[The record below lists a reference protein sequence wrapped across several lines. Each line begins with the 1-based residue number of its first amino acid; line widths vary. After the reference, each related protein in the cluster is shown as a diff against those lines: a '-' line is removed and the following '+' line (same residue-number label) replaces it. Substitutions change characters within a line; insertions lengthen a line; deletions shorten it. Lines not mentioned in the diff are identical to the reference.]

1 MSTKMKC
8 KKCGRIA
15 ESKYKHVLQ
24 SCKGDILMEQKTSK
38 NTKLL
43 LVINTIRKII
53 DIFLGPFLTA
63 YLFKVAVENI
73 KIISIYNIFSYIAI
87 AIIALI
93 IGRILKN
100 KYEMQIFR
108 IGMISKFIQLAIL
121 IILGDNV
128 VNYIWILAIIAGF
141 STETWSFPL
150 NLFSSRL
157 VSNDEKKNFVVYK
170 IILNNLVKV
179 LIPFLLG
186 SIITVKNFETTA
198 MIILI
203 LSFIQILLS
212 FKMKFKRENNN
223 ENKKLNIIKEV
234 NHIRNNKKLQRF
246 YMIKFFKGMAYEGA
260 LDTAVTL
267 LIIMSFNSDFSLG
280 VITSIISLLAMLSS
294 YAYKRI
300 KNQEKMK
307 LLIIVSFIIILIS
320 SIMLVFITNQYTIV
334 GYNLIFA
341 FFLQFIMVVEEI
353 QTLKFT
359 NSDVINDLNR
369 VETYVLLEMFLNA
382 GRIISYILLFIV
394 GIYNNLYLL
403 EILII
408 FLVISIGAETINLI
422 KFNKE

>member
-1 MSTKMKC
+1 
-8 KKCGRIA
+8 
-15 ESKYKHVLQ
+15 
-24 SCKGDILMEQKTSK
+24 MEQKMCK

-43 LVINTIRKII
+43 LIINTIRKII

-63 YLFKVAVENI
+63 YLFKVAIENI
-73 KIISIYNIFSYIAI
+73 KIISIYNIFSYIVI
-87 AIIALI
+87 VIIALI

-100 KYEMQIFR
+100 KYEMPIFI

-128 VNYIWILAIIAGF
+128 VNYIWVLAIIAGL
-141 STETWSFPL
+141 SMETWSFPL
-150 NLFSSRL
+150 NLFSSKL
-157 VSNDEKKNFVVYK
+157 VSNDEKKSFVVYK
-170 IILNNLVKV
+170 TLLNNLVKV

-186 SIITVKNFETTA
+186 SIISIKSFKATA
-198 MIILI
+198 IIILI

-212 FKMKFKRENNN
+212 FKMTIKMGNNN
-223 ENKKLNIIKEV
+223 ENKKLNLTKEV
-234 NHIRNNKKLQRF
+234 NHIKNNKKLQRF
-246 YMIKFFKGMAYEGA
+246 YMMKFLKGMAYEGA

-280 VITSIISLLAMLSS
+280 IITSIISLLAMLSS
-294 YAYKRI
+294 YMYKRI
-300 KNQEKMK
+300 RNKEKMK
-307 LLIIVSFIIILIS
+307 ILLIISFIIILIS
-320 SIMLVFITNQYTIV
+320 SIILVFFTNQYTIV

-341 FFLQFIMVVEEI
+341 FFLQFIMVAEEV

-359 NSDVINDLNR
+359 NSDIINDSNR

-394 GIYNNLYLL
+394 GIYNKLYLL

-408 FLVISIGAETINLI
+408 FLVLSIGMETVSLI

>member
-1 MSTKMKC
+1 
-8 KKCGRIA
+8 
-15 ESKYKHVLQ
+15 
-24 SCKGDILMEQKTSK
+24 MEQRMSK
-38 NTKLL
+38 NTNLL

-73 KIISIYNIFSYIAI
+73 KIISMYNILSYIAI
-87 AIIALI
+87 SVVALI

-121 IILGDNV
+121 ITLGDNV
-128 VNYIWILAIIAGF
+128 VNYIWIMAIVAGF
-141 STETWSFPL
+141 SMGTCSFPL
-150 NLFSSRL
+150 NLFSSKL
-157 VSNDEKKNFVVYK
+157 VLNDEKKDFIVYK
-170 IILNNLVKV
+170 TILNNLVKV

-186 SIITVKNFETTA
+186 SIISIKNFETTT
-198 MIILI
+198 ILIFI

-212 FKMKFKRENNN
+212 FKMKFKIQNNK
-223 ENKKLNIIKEV
+223 ESKKLDIIKEV
-234 NHIRNNKKLQRF
+234 NHIKNNIKLQRF
-246 YMIKFFKGMAYEGA
+246 YKMKFFKGMAYEGA

-294 YAYKRI
+294 YVYKKF

-307 LLIIVSFIIILIS
+307 LLIIVSYVIILIS
-320 SIMLVFITNQYTIV
+320 SIVLVFITNRYTIV

-341 FFLQFIMVVEEI
+341 FFLQFIMVSEEV
-353 QTLKFT
+353 QTLKFI
-359 NSDVINDLNR
+359 NSDVINDSNR
-369 VETYVLLEMFLNA
+369 VETYVLLEMFLNI
-382 GRIISYILLFIV
+382 GRIISYILLFVV

-408 FLVISIGAETINLI
+408 FLVISIGVETINLI

>member
-1 MSTKMKC
+1 
-8 KKCGRIA
+8 
-15 ESKYKHVLQ
+15 
-24 SCKGDILMEQKTSK
+24 MEQRMSK
-38 NTKLL
+38 NTNLL

-73 KIISIYNIFSYIAI
+73 KIISMYNILSYIAI
-87 AIIALI
+87 SVVALI

-100 KYEMQIFR
+100 KYQMQIFR

-128 VNYIWILAIIAGF
+128 VNYIWILAIVAEF
-141 STETWSFPL
+141 SMETWSFPL
-150 NLFSSRL
+150 NLFSSKL
-157 VSNDEKKNFVVYK
+157 VSNDEKKDFIVYK
-170 IILNNLVKV
+170 TFLNNLVKV

-186 SIITVKNFETTA
+186 SIISIKSFETTT
-198 MIILI
+198 IIIFI

-212 FKMKFKRENNN
+212 FKMKFKIQNNK
-223 ENKKLNIIKEV
+223 ESKKLDIIKEV
-234 NHIRNNKKLQRF
+234 NHIKNNKKLQRF
-246 YMIKFFKGMAYEGA
+246 YMMKFFKGMAYEGA

-267 LIIMSFNSDFSLG
+267 LIIMSFDSDFSLG

-294 YAYKRI
+294 YVYKKF

-307 LLIIVSFIIILIS
+307 LLIIVSYVIILIS
-320 SIMLVFITNQYTIV
+320 SIVLVFITNRYTIV

-341 FFLQFIMVVEEI
+341 FFLQFIMVSEEV

-359 NSDVINDLNR
+359 NSDVINDSNR
-369 VETYVLLEMFLNA
+369 VETYVLLEMFLNI
-382 GRIISYILLFIV
+382 GRIISYILLFVV

-408 FLVISIGAETINLI
+408 FLVISIGVETINLI

>member
-1 MSTKMKC
+1 
-8 KKCGRIA
+8 
-15 ESKYKHVLQ
+15 
-24 SCKGDILMEQKTSK
+24 MEQKMSE

-73 KIISIYNIFSYIAI
+73 KIISLYNIFSYIAI
-87 AIIALI
+87 AIISII

-100 KYEMQIFR
+100 KYQMETFR
-108 IGMISKFIQLAIL
+108 IGMISKFIQLVIL

-128 VNYIWILAIIAGF
+128 VNYIWVLAIIAGL

-150 NLFSSRL
+150 NLFSSKL
-157 VSNDEKKNFVVYK
+157 VLNEEKKIFVVYK
-170 IILNNLVKV
+170 TILTNLAKV

-186 SIITVKNFETTA
+186 TIISIKSFESTA
-198 MIILI
+198 IIILI
-203 LSFIQILLS
+203 LSFIQILFS
-212 FKMKFKRENNN
+212 FKMKFKIENNRENN
-223 ENKKLNIIKEV
+223 KLNLIKEIR
-234 NHIRNNKKLQRF
+234 HIKNNKKLQRF
-246 YMIKFFKGMAYEGA
+246 YAMKFFKGMTYEGA

-280 VITSIISLLAMLSS
+280 IITSIISALAIISS
-294 YAYKRI
+294 YIYKKAKSQRNI
-300 KNQEKMK
+300 TI
-307 LLIIVSFIIILIS
+307 LIIISCTMIFIS
-320 SIMLVFITNQYTIV
+320 SIVLVFMTNQYTIV
-334 GYNLIFA
+334 VYNLLFA
-341 FFLQFIMVVEEI
+341 FFLQFIMVPEEV

-382 GRIISYILLFIV
+382 GRIISYILLFVV
-394 GIYNNLYLL
+394 GIYNKLYLL

-408 FLVISIGAETINLI
+408 FLILSIVAEAINLI
-422 KFNKE
+422 KFNKEL

>member
-1 MSTKMKC
+1 
-8 KKCGRIA
+8 
-15 ESKYKHVLQ
+15 
-24 SCKGDILMEQKTSK
+24 MEQWMSK
-38 NTKLL
+38 NTNLL

-73 KIISIYNIFSYIAI
+73 KIISMYNILSYIAI
-87 AIIALI
+87 SVVALI

-121 IILGDNV
+121 ITLGDNV
-128 VNYIWILAIIAGF
+128 VNYIWIMAIVAGF
-141 STETWSFPL
+141 SMGTCSFPL
-150 NLFSSRL
+150 NLFSSKL
-157 VSNDEKKNFVVYK
+157 VLNDEKKDFIVYK
-170 IILNNLVKV
+170 TILNNLVKV

-186 SIITVKNFETTA
+186 AIISIKSFETTTI
-198 MIILI
+198 IILI

-212 FKMKFKRENNN
+212 FKMKFKMKNNN
-223 ENKKLNIIKEV
+223 ENKKLDIIKEV
-234 NHIRNNKKLQRF
+234 NHIKNNKKLQRF
-246 YMIKFFKGMAYEGA
+246 YMMKFFKGMAYEGA

-294 YAYKRI
+294 YVYKKF

-307 LLIIVSFIIILIS
+307 LLIIVSYVIIHIS
-320 SIMLVFITNQYTIV
+320 SIALVFITNRYTIV

-341 FFLQFIMVVEEI
+341 FFLQFIMVSEEV

-359 NSDVINDLNR
+359 NSDVINDSNR
-369 VETYVLLEMFLNA
+369 VETYVLLEMFLNI
-382 GRIISYILLFIV
+382 GRIISYILLFVV

-408 FLVISIGAETINLI
+408 FLVISIGVETINLI

>member
-1 MSTKMKC
+1 
-8 KKCGRIA
+8 
-15 ESKYKHVLQ
+15 
-24 SCKGDILMEQKTSK
+24 MEQRMSK
-38 NTKLL
+38 NTNLL

-73 KIISIYNIFSYIAI
+73 KIISIYNIFLYIAI
-87 AIIALI
+87 AVMALI
-93 IGRILKN
+93 IGKILKN

-128 VNYIWILAIIAGF
+128 VNYIWILAIVAGF
-141 STETWSFPL
+141 SMETWSFPL
-150 NLFSSRL
+150 NLFSSKL

-170 IILNNLVKV
+170 TILNNLVKV

-186 SIITVKNFETTA
+186 SIISIKSFETTTI
-198 MIILI
+198 IILI

-212 FKMKFKRENNN
+212 FKMKFKMENNN
-223 ENKKLNIIKEV
+223 ENKKLDIIKEV
-234 NHIRNNKKLQRF
+234 NHIKNNKKLQRF
-246 YMIKFFKGMAYEGA
+246 YMMKFFKGMAYEGA

-267 LIIMSFNSDFSLG
+267 LIIMSFDSDFSLG

-294 YAYKRI
+294 YAYKKF

-307 LLIIVSFIIILIS
+307 LLIIVSYVIILIS
-320 SIMLVFITNQYTIV
+320 SIVLVFITNQYTIV

-341 FFLQFIMVVEEI
+341 FFLQFIMVSEEV

-359 NSDVINDLNR
+359 NSDVINDPNR
-369 VETYVLLEMFLNA
+369 VETYVLLEMFLNV

>member
-1 MSTKMKC
+1 
-8 KKCGRIA
+8 
-15 ESKYKHVLQ
+15 
-24 SCKGDILMEQKTSK
+24 MEQWMSK
-38 NTKLL
+38 NTNLL

-73 KIISIYNIFSYIAI
+73 KIISMYNILSYIAI
-87 AIIALI
+87 SVVALI

-100 KYEMQIFR
+100 KYQMQIFR

-128 VNYIWILAIIAGF
+128 VNYIWILAIVAGF
-141 STETWSFPL
+141 SMETWSFPL
-150 NLFSSRL
+150 NLFSSKL
-157 VSNDEKKNFVVYK
+157 VLNDEKKDFIVYK
-170 IILNNLVKV
+170 TILNNLVKV

-186 SIITVKNFETTA
+186 SIISIKSFETTT
-198 MIILI
+198 IIIFI

-212 FKMKFKRENNN
+212 FKMKFKMKNNN
-223 ENKKLNIIKEV
+223 ENKKLDIIKEV
-234 NHIRNNKKLQRF
+234 NHIKNNIKLQRF
-246 YMIKFFKGMAYEGA
+246 YKMKFFKGMAYEGA

-294 YAYKRI
+294 YVYKKF

-307 LLIIVSFIIILIS
+307 LLIIVSYVIILIS
-320 SIMLVFITNQYTIV
+320 SIALVFITNRYTIV

-341 FFLQFIMVVEEI
+341 FFLQFIMVSEEV

-359 NSDVINDLNR
+359 NSDVINDSNR
-369 VETYVLLEMFLNA
+369 VETYVLLEMFLNI
-382 GRIISYILLFIV
+382 GRIISYILLFVV

-408 FLVISIGAETINLI
+408 FLVISIGVETINLI

>member
-1 MSTKMKC
+1 
-8 KKCGRIA
+8 
-15 ESKYKHVLQ
+15 
-24 SCKGDILMEQKTSK
+24 MEQRMSK
-38 NTKLL
+38 NTNLL

-73 KIISIYNIFSYIAI
+73 KIISMYNILSYIAI
-87 AIIALI
+87 SVVALI

-121 IILGDNV
+121 ITLGDNV
-128 VNYIWILAIIAGF
+128 VNYIWIMAIVAGF
-141 STETWSFPL
+141 SMGTCSFPL
-150 NLFSSRL
+150 NLFSSKL
-157 VSNDEKKNFVVYK
+157 VLNDEKKDFIVYK
-170 IILNNLVKV
+170 TILNNLVKV

-186 SIITVKNFETTA
+186 SIISIKSFETTTI
-198 MIILI
+198 IILI

-212 FKMKFKRENNN
+212 FKMKFKMKNNN
-223 ENKKLNIIKEV
+223 ENKKLDIIKEV
-234 NHIRNNKKLQRF
+234 NHIKNNKKLQRF
-246 YMIKFFKGMAYEGA
+246 YMMKFFKGMACEGA

-267 LIIMSFNSDFSLG
+267 LIIMSFDSDFSLG

-294 YAYKRI
+294 YVYKKF

-307 LLIIVSFIIILIS
+307 LLIIVSYVIILIS
-320 SIMLVFITNQYTIV
+320 SIVLVFITNRYTIV

-341 FFLQFIMVVEEI
+341 FFLQFIMVSEEV
-353 QTLKFT
+353 QTLKFI
-359 NSDVINDLNR
+359 NSDVINDSNR
-369 VETYVLLEMFLNA
+369 VETYMLLEMFLNI
-382 GRIISYILLFIV
+382 GRIISYILLFVV

-408 FLVISIGAETINLI
+408 FLVISIGVETINLI

>member
-1 MSTKMKC
+1 M
-8 KKCGRIA
+8 
-15 ESKYKHVLQ
+15 
-24 SCKGDILMEQKTSK
+24 SK
-38 NTKLL
+38 NTNLL

-73 KIISIYNIFSYIAI
+73 KIISMYNILSYIAI
-87 AIIALI
+87 SVVALI

-100 KYEMQIFR
+100 KYQMQIFR
-108 IGMISKFIQLAIL
+108 IGMISNFIQLAIL

-128 VNYIWILAIIAGF
+128 VNYIWIMAIVAGF
-141 STETWSFPL
+141 SMGTWSFPL
-150 NLFSSRL
+150 NLFSSKL
-157 VSNDEKKNFVVYK
+157 VSNDEKKDFIVYK
-170 IILNNLVKV
+170 TILNNLVKV

-186 SIITVKNFETTA
+186 SIISIKSFETTT
-198 MIILI
+198 IIIFI

-212 FKMKFKRENNN
+212 FKMKFKIQNNK
-223 ENKKLNIIKEV
+223 ESKKLDIIKEV
-234 NHIRNNKKLQRF
+234 NHIKNNIKLQRF
-246 YMIKFFKGMAYEGA
+246 YMMKFFKGMAYEGA

-267 LIIMSFNSDFSLG
+267 LIIMSFDSDFSLG

-294 YAYKRI
+294 YVYKKF

-307 LLIIVSFIIILIS
+307 LLIIVSYVIILIS
-320 SIMLVFITNQYTIV
+320 SIVLVFITNRYTIV

-341 FFLQFIMVVEEI
+341 FFLQFIMVSEEV

-359 NSDVINDLNR
+359 NSDVINDSNR
-369 VETYVLLEMFLNA
+369 VETYVLLEMFLNI
-382 GRIISYILLFIV
+382 GRIISYILLFVV

-408 FLVISIGAETINLI
+408 FLVISIGVETINLI

>member
-1 MSTKMKC
+1 MKQNI
-8 KKCGRIA
+8 G
-15 ESKYKHVLQ
+15 
-24 SCKGDILMEQKTSK
+24 K

-63 YLFKVAVENI
+63 YLFKVAIENV

-87 AIIALI
+87 AIIALV
-93 IGRILKN
+93 IGIILKN

-128 VNYIWILAIIAGF
+128 VNYIWLLAIIAGF

-150 NLFSSRL
+150 NLFSSKL
-157 VSNDEKKNFVVYK
+157 VLNDEKNVFVVYK
-170 IILNNLVKV
+170 TILSNLVKV

-186 SIITVKNFETTA
+186 TIISKKSFGTTA

-212 FKMKFKRENNN
+212 FKLKFKRIYSNK
-223 ENKKLNIIKEV
+223 NKKLNLIKEV
-234 NHIRNNKKLQRF
+234 NHIKNNRKLQRF
-246 YMIKFFKGMAYEGA
+246 YMMKFLKGMTYEGA

-280 VITSIISLLAMLSS
+280 VITSIISILAMLSS
-294 YAYKRI
+294 YIYK
-300 KNQEKMK
+300 KVKDQEKLK
-307 LLIIVSFIIILIS
+307 VVIKIS
-320 SIMLVFITNQYTIV
+320 SIVIFISSIVLVFITNQFTIV
-334 GYNLIFA
+334 TYNLIFT
-341 FFLQFIMVVEEI
+341 FFLQFIMVEEEV
-353 QTLKFT
+353 QTLKYT
-359 NSDVINDLNR
+359 NSDVINDSNR
-369 VETYVLLEMFLNA
+369 VETYVLLEIFLNA
-382 GRIISYILLFIV
+382 GRVLSYILLFVV
-394 GIYNNLYLL
+394 GIYNKLYLL

-408 FLVISIGAETINLI
+408 FLVLSIVAETINLI
-422 KFNKE
+422 KFNNE

>member
-1 MSTKMKC
+1 
-8 KKCGRIA
+8 
-15 ESKYKHVLQ
+15 
-24 SCKGDILMEQKTSK
+24 MEQRMSK
-38 NTKLL
+38 NTNLL

-73 KIISIYNIFSYIAI
+73 KIISMYNILSYIAI
-87 AIIALI
+87 SVVALI

-100 KYEMQIFR
+100 KYQMQIFR

-128 VNYIWILAIIAGF
+128 VNYIWIMAIVAGF
-141 STETWSFPL
+141 SMGTWFFPL
-150 NLFSSRL
+150 NLFSSKL
-157 VSNDEKKNFVVYK
+157 VSNDEKKDFIVYK
-170 IILNNLVKV
+170 TILNNLVKV

-186 SIITVKNFETTA
+186 SIISIKNFETTT
-198 MIILI
+198 IIIFI

-212 FKMKFKRENNN
+212 FKMKFKIQNNK
-223 ENKKLNIIKEV
+223 ESKKLDIIKEV
-234 NHIRNNKKLQRF
+234 NHIKNNKKLQRF
-246 YMIKFFKGMAYEGA
+246 YMMKFFKGMAYEGA

-294 YAYKRI
+294 YVYKKF

-307 LLIIVSFIIILIS
+307 LLIIVSYVIILIS
-320 SIMLVFITNQYTIV
+320 SIALVFITNRYTIV

-341 FFLQFIMVVEEI
+341 FFLQFIMVSEEV

-359 NSDVINDLNR
+359 NSDVINDSNR
-369 VETYVLLEMFLNA
+369 VETYVLLEMFLNI
-382 GRIISYILLFIV
+382 GRIISYILLFVV

-408 FLVISIGAETINLI
+408 FLVISIGVETINLI

>member
-1 MSTKMKC
+1 
-8 KKCGRIA
+8 
-15 ESKYKHVLQ
+15 
-24 SCKGDILMEQKTSK
+24 MEQRMSK
-38 NTKLL
+38 NTNLL

-73 KIISIYNIFSYIAI
+73 KIISMYNILSYIAI
-87 AIIALI
+87 SVVALI

-100 KYEMQIFR
+100 KYQMQIFR

-128 VNYIWILAIIAGF
+128 VNYIWILAIVAGF
-141 STETWSFPL
+141 SMETWSFPL
-150 NLFSSRL
+150 NLFSSKL
-157 VSNDEKKNFVVYK
+157 VSNDEKKDFIVYK
-170 IILNNLVKV
+170 TILNNLVKV

-186 SIITVKNFETTA
+186 SIISIKSFETTT
-198 MIILI
+198 IIIFI

-212 FKMKFKRENNN
+212 FKMKFKMKNNN
-223 ENKKLNIIKEV
+223 ENKKLDIIKEV
-234 NHIRNNKKLQRF
+234 NHIKNNIKLQRF
-246 YMIKFFKGMAYEGA
+246 YKMKFFKGMAYEGA

-267 LIIMSFNSDFSLG
+267 LIIMSFDSDFSLG

-294 YAYKRI
+294 YVYKKF

-307 LLIIVSFIIILIS
+307 LLIIVSYVIILIS
-320 SIMLVFITNQYTIV
+320 SIVLVFITNRYTIV

-341 FFLQFIMVVEEI
+341 FFLQFIMASEEV

-359 NSDVINDLNR
+359 NSDVINDSNR
-369 VETYVLLEMFLNA
+369 VETYVLLEMFLNI
-382 GRIISYILLFIV
+382 GRIISYILLFVV

-408 FLVISIGAETINLI
+408 FLVISIGVETINLI

>member
-1 MSTKMKC
+1 
-8 KKCGRIA
+8 
-15 ESKYKHVLQ
+15 
-24 SCKGDILMEQKTSK
+24 MEQRMSK
-38 NTKLL
+38 NTNLL

-73 KIISIYNIFSYIAI
+73 KIISMYNILSYIAI
-87 AIIALI
+87 SVVALI

-100 KYEMQIFR
+100 KYQMQIFR

-128 VNYIWILAIIAGF
+128 VNYIWILAIVAGF
-141 STETWSFPL
+141 SMETWSFPL
-150 NLFSSRL
+150 NLFSSKL
-157 VSNDEKKNFVVYK
+157 VSNDEKKDFIVYK
-170 IILNNLVKV
+170 TILNNLVKV

-186 SIITVKNFETTA
+186 SIISIKSFETTT
-198 MIILI
+198 IIIFI

-212 FKMKFKRENNN
+212 FKMKFKMKNNN
-223 ENKKLNIIKEV
+223 ENKKLDIIKEV
-234 NHIRNNKKLQRF
+234 NHIKNNIKLQRF
-246 YMIKFFKGMAYEGA
+246 YKMKFFKGMAYEGA

-267 LIIMSFNSDFSLG
+267 LIIMSFDSDFSLG

-294 YAYKRI
+294 YVYKKF

-307 LLIIVSFIIILIS
+307 LLIIVSYVIILIS
-320 SIMLVFITNQYTIV
+320 SIVLVFITNRYTIV

-341 FFLQFIMVVEEI
+341 FFLQFIMVSEEV

-359 NSDVINDLNR
+359 NSDVINDSNR
-369 VETYVLLEMFLNA
+369 VETYVLLEMFLNI
-382 GRIISYILLFIV
+382 GRIISYILLFVV

-408 FLVISIGAETINLI
+408 FLVISIGVETINLI

>member
-1 MSTKMKC
+1 
-8 KKCGRIA
+8 
-15 ESKYKHVLQ
+15 
-24 SCKGDILMEQKTSK
+24 MEQWMSK
-38 NTKLL
+38 NTNLL

-73 KIISIYNIFSYIAI
+73 KIISMYNILSYIAI
-87 AIIALI
+87 SVVALI

-100 KYEMQIFR
+100 KYQMQIFR
-108 IGMISKFIQLAIL
+108 IGMISNFIQLAIL

-128 VNYIWILAIIAGF
+128 VNYIWIMAIVAGF
-141 STETWSFPL
+141 SMGTWSFPL
-150 NLFSSRL
+150 NLFSSKL
-157 VSNDEKKNFVVYK
+157 VSNDEKKDFIVYK
-170 IILNNLVKV
+170 TILNNLVKV

-186 SIITVKNFETTA
+186 SIISIKNFETTT
-198 MIILI
+198 IIIFI

-212 FKMKFKRENNN
+212 FKMKFKIQNNK
-223 ENKKLNIIKEV
+223 ESKKLDIIKEV
-234 NHIRNNKKLQRF
+234 NHIKNNIKLQRF
-246 YMIKFFKGMAYEGA
+246 YKMKFFKGMAYEGA

-294 YAYKRI
+294 YVYKKF

-307 LLIIVSFIIILIS
+307 LLIIVSYVIILIS
-320 SIMLVFITNQYTIV
+320 SIVLVFITNRYTIV

-341 FFLQFIMVVEEI
+341 FFLQFIMVSEEV
-353 QTLKFT
+353 QTLKFI
-359 NSDVINDLNR
+359 NSDVINDSNR
-369 VETYVLLEMFLNA
+369 VETYMLLEMFLNI
-382 GRIISYILLFIV
+382 GRIISYILLFVV

-408 FLVISIGAETINLI
+408 FLVISIGVETINLI

>member
-1 MSTKMKC
+1 
-8 KKCGRIA
+8 
-15 ESKYKHVLQ
+15 
-24 SCKGDILMEQKTSK
+24 MEQRMSK
-38 NTKLL
+38 NTNLL

-73 KIISIYNIFSYIAI
+73 KIISMYNILSYIAI
-87 AIIALI
+87 SVVALI

-100 KYEMQIFR
+100 KYQMQIFR

-128 VNYIWILAIIAGF
+128 VNYIWILAIVAGF
-141 STETWSFPL
+141 SMETWSFPL
-150 NLFSSRL
+150 NLFSSKP
-157 VSNDEKKNFVVYK
+157 VSNDEKKDFIVYK
-170 IILNNLVKV
+170 TILNNLVKV

-186 SIITVKNFETTA
+186 SIISIKSFETTT
-198 MIILI
+198 IIIFI

-212 FKMKFKRENNN
+212 FKMKFKIQNNK
-223 ENKKLNIIKEV
+223 ESKKLDIIKEV
-234 NHIRNNKKLQRF
+234 NHIKNNIKLQRF
-246 YMIKFFKGMAYEGA
+246 YMMKFFKGMAYEGA

-294 YAYKRI
+294 YVYKKI
-300 KNQEKMK
+300 KNPEKMR
-307 LLIIVSFIIILIS
+307 LLIIVSYVIILIS
-320 SIMLVFITNQYTIV
+320 SIVLVFITNRYTIV

-341 FFLQFIMVVEEI
+341 FFLQFIMVSEEV

-359 NSDVINDLNR
+359 NSDVINDQNR
-369 VETYVLLEMFLNA
+369 VETYVLLEMFLNI
-382 GRIISYILLFIV
+382 GRIISYILLFVV

-408 FLVISIGAETINLI
+408 FLVISIGVETINLI

>member
-1 MSTKMKC
+1 
-8 KKCGRIA
+8 
-15 ESKYKHVLQ
+15 
-24 SCKGDILMEQKTSK
+24 MEQRMSK
-38 NTKLL
+38 NTNLL

-73 KIISIYNIFSYIAI
+73 KIISMYNILSYIAI
-87 AIIALI
+87 SVVALI

-121 IILGDNV
+121 ITLGDNV
-128 VNYIWILAIIAGF
+128 VNYIWIMAIVAGF
-141 STETWSFPL
+141 SMGTCSFPL
-150 NLFSSRL
+150 NLFSSKL
-157 VSNDEKKNFVVYK
+157 VLNDEKKDFIVYK
-170 IILNNLVKV
+170 TILNNLVKV

-186 SIITVKNFETTA
+186 SIISIKNFETTT
-198 MIILI
+198 IIIFI

-212 FKMKFKRENNN
+212 FKMKFKIQNNK
-223 ENKKLNIIKEV
+223 ESKKLDIIKEV
-234 NHIRNNKKLQRF
+234 NHIKNNIKLQRF
-246 YMIKFFKGMAYEGA
+246 YKMKFFKGMAYEGA

-294 YAYKRI
+294 YVYKKF

-307 LLIIVSFIIILIS
+307 LLIIVSYVIILIS
-320 SIMLVFITNQYTIV
+320 SIVLVFITNRYTIV

-341 FFLQFIMVVEEI
+341 FFLQFIMVSEEV
-353 QTLKFT
+353 QTLKFI
-359 NSDVINDLNR
+359 NSDVINDSNR
-369 VETYVLLEMFLNA
+369 VETYVLLEMFLNI
-382 GRIISYILLFIV
+382 GRIISYILLFVV

-408 FLVISIGAETINLI
+408 FLVISIGVETINLI

>member
-1 MSTKMKC
+1 
-8 KKCGRIA
+8 
-15 ESKYKHVLQ
+15 
-24 SCKGDILMEQKTSK
+24 MEQRMSK
-38 NTKLL
+38 NTNLL

-73 KIISIYNIFSYIAI
+73 KIISMYNILSYIAI
-87 AIIALI
+87 SVVALI

-100 KYEMQIFR
+100 KYQMQIFR

-128 VNYIWILAIIAGF
+128 VNYIWILAIVAGF
-141 STETWSFPL
+141 SMETWSFPL
-150 NLFSSRL
+150 NLFSSKL
-157 VSNDEKKNFVVYK
+157 VSNDEKKDFIVYK
-170 IILNNLVKV
+170 TILNNLVKV

-186 SIITVKNFETTA
+186 SIISIKSFETTT
-198 MIILI
+198 IIIFI

-212 FKMKFKRENNN
+212 FKMKFKIQNNK
-223 ENKKLNIIKEV
+223 ESKKLDIIKEV
-234 NHIRNNKKLQRF
+234 NHIKNNIKLQRF
-246 YMIKFFKGMAYEGA
+246 YMMKFFKGMAYEGA

-294 YAYKRI
+294 YVYKKI
-300 KNQEKMK
+300 KNPEKMR
-307 LLIIVSFIIILIS
+307 LLIIVSYVIILIS
-320 SIMLVFITNQYTIV
+320 SIVLVFITNRYTIV

-341 FFLQFIMVVEEI
+341 FFLQFIMVSEEV

-359 NSDVINDLNR
+359 NSDVINDQNR
-369 VETYVLLEMFLNA
+369 VETYVLLEMFLNI
-382 GRIISYILLFIV
+382 GRIISYILLFVV

-408 FLVISIGAETINLI
+408 FLVISIGVETINLI

>member
-1 MSTKMKC
+1 
-8 KKCGRIA
+8 
-15 ESKYKHVLQ
+15 
-24 SCKGDILMEQKTSK
+24 MEQRMSK
-38 NTKLL
+38 NTNLL

-73 KIISIYNIFSYIAI
+73 KIISMYNILPYIAI
-87 AIIALI
+87 SVVALI

-100 KYEMQIFR
+100 KYQMQIFR

-128 VNYIWILAIIAGF
+128 VNYIWILAIVAGF
-141 STETWSFPL
+141 SMETWSFPL
-150 NLFSSRL
+150 NLFSSKL
-157 VSNDEKKNFVVYK
+157 VSNDEKKDFIVYK
-170 IILNNLVKV
+170 TILNNLVKV

-186 SIITVKNFETTA
+186 SIISIKTFETTT
-198 MIILI
+198 IIIFI

-212 FKMKFKRENNN
+212 FKMKFKIQNNK
-223 ENKKLNIIKEV
+223 ESKKLDIIKEV
-234 NHIRNNKKLQRF
+234 NHIKNNIKLQRF
-246 YMIKFFKGMAYEGA
+246 YKMKFFKGMAYEVA

-267 LIIMSFNSDFSLG
+267 LIIMSFDSDFSLG

-294 YAYKRI
+294 YVYKKF

-307 LLIIVSFIIILIS
+307 LLIIVSYVIILIS
-320 SIMLVFITNQYTIV
+320 SIVLVFITNRYTIV

-341 FFLQFIMVVEEI
+341 FFLQFIMVSEEV

-359 NSDVINDLNR
+359 NSDVINDSNR
-369 VETYVLLEMFLNA
+369 VETYVLLEMFLNI
-382 GRIISYILLFIV
+382 GRIISYILLFVV
-394 GIYNNLYLL
+394 GIYDNLYLL

-408 FLVISIGAETINLI
+408 FLVISIGVETINLI

>member
-1 MSTKMKC
+1 M
-8 KKCGRIA
+8 
-15 ESKYKHVLQ
+15 
-24 SCKGDILMEQKTSK
+24 SK
-38 NTKLL
+38 NTNLL

-73 KIISIYNIFSYIAI
+73 KIISMYNILSYIAI
-87 AIIALI
+87 SVVALI

-100 KYEMQIFR
+100 KYQMQIFR
-108 IGMISKFIQLAIL
+108 IGMISNFIQLAIL

-128 VNYIWILAIIAGF
+128 VNYIWIMAIVAGF
-141 STETWSFPL
+141 SMGTWSFPL
-150 NLFSSRL
+150 NLFSSKL
-157 VSNDEKKNFVVYK
+157 VSNDEKKDFIVYK
-170 IILNNLVKV
+170 TILNNLVKV

-186 SIITVKNFETTA
+186 SIISIKNFETTT
-198 MIILI
+198 IIIFI

-212 FKMKFKRENNN
+212 FKMKFKIQNNK
-223 ENKKLNIIKEV
+223 ESKKLDIIKEV
-234 NHIRNNKKLQRF
+234 NHIKNNIKLQRF
-246 YMIKFFKGMAYEGA
+246 YKMKFFKGMAYEGA

-294 YAYKRI
+294 YVYKKF

-307 LLIIVSFIIILIS
+307 LLIIVSYVIILIS
-320 SIMLVFITNQYTIV
+320 SIVLVFITNRYTIV

-341 FFLQFIMVVEEI
+341 FFLQFIMVSEEV
-353 QTLKFT
+353 QTLKFI
-359 NSDVINDLNR
+359 NSDVINDSNR
-369 VETYVLLEMFLNA
+369 VETYMLLEMFLNI
-382 GRIISYILLFIV
+382 GRIISYILLFVV

-408 FLVISIGAETINLI
+408 FLVISIGVETINLI

>member
-1 MSTKMKC
+1 
-8 KKCGRIA
+8 
-15 ESKYKHVLQ
+15 
-24 SCKGDILMEQKTSK
+24 MEQRMSK
-38 NTKLL
+38 NTNLL

-73 KIISIYNIFSYIAI
+73 KIISMYNILSYIAI
-87 AIIALI
+87 SVVALI

-100 KYEMQIFR
+100 KYQMQIFR

-128 VNYIWILAIIAGF
+128 VNYIWILAIVAGF
-141 STETWSFPL
+141 SMETWSFPL
-150 NLFSSRL
+150 NLFSSKL
-157 VSNDEKKNFVVYK
+157 VSNDEKKDFIVYK
-170 IILNNLVKV
+170 TILNNLVKV
-179 LIPFLLG
+179 LIPFLFG
-186 SIITVKNFETTA
+186 SIISIKSFETTT
-198 MIILI
+198 IIIFI

-212 FKMKFKRENNN
+212 FKMKFKMKNNN
-223 ENKKLNIIKEV
+223 ENKKLDIIKEV
-234 NHIRNNKKLQRF
+234 NHIKNNIKLQRF
-246 YMIKFFKGMAYEGA
+246 YKMKFFKGMAYEGA

-294 YAYKRI
+294 YVYKKF

-307 LLIIVSFIIILIS
+307 LLIIVSYVIILIS
-320 SIMLVFITNQYTIV
+320 SIALVFITNRYTIV

-341 FFLQFIMVVEEI
+341 FFLQFIMVSEEV

-359 NSDVINDLNR
+359 NSDVINDSNR
-369 VETYVLLEMFLNA
+369 VETYVLLEMFLNI
-382 GRIISYILLFIV
+382 GRIISYILLFVV

-408 FLVISIGAETINLI
+408 FLVISIGVETINLI

>member
-1 MSTKMKC
+1 
-8 KKCGRIA
+8 
-15 ESKYKHVLQ
+15 
-24 SCKGDILMEQKTSK
+24 MEQRMSK
-38 NTKLL
+38 NTNLL

-73 KIISIYNIFSYIAI
+73 KIISMYNILPYIAI
-87 AIIALI
+87 SVVALI

-100 KYEMQIFR
+100 KYQMQIFR

-128 VNYIWILAIIAGF
+128 VNYIWILAIVAGF
-141 STETWSFPL
+141 SMETWSFPL
-150 NLFSSRL
+150 NLFSSKL
-157 VSNDEKKNFVVYK
+157 VSNDEKKDFIVYK
-170 IILNNLVKV
+170 TILNNLVKV

-186 SIITVKNFETTA
+186 SIISIKTFETTT
-198 MIILI
+198 IIIFI

-212 FKMKFKRENNN
+212 FKMKFKMKNNN
-223 ENKKLNIIKEV
+223 ENKKLDIIKEV
-234 NHIRNNKKLQRF
+234 NHIKNNIKLQRF
-246 YMIKFFKGMAYEGA
+246 YKMKFFKGMAYEVA

-294 YAYKRI
+294 YVYKKF

-307 LLIIVSFIIILIS
+307 LLIIVSYVIILIS
-320 SIMLVFITNQYTIV
+320 SIVLVFITNRYTIV

-341 FFLQFIMVVEEI
+341 FFLQFIMVSEEV

-359 NSDVINDLNR
+359 NSDVINDSNR
-369 VETYVLLEMFLNA
+369 VETYVLLEMFLNI
-382 GRIISYILLFIV
+382 GRIISYILLFVV
-394 GIYNNLYLL
+394 GIYDNLYLL

-408 FLVISIGAETINLI
+408 FLVISIGVETINLI